1 MVINKNRNKQLKK
14 GWFEQF
20 IDDTNIIEKLIFLIW
35 FGMIGIFY
43 IMFDMF
49 EWWIRL
55 LISISLFSLSST
67 LIYWFGVF
75 MSSEERDWM

>member
-1 MVINKNRNKQLKK
+1 MIINKNRNKQLKE

-49 EWWIRL
+49 NMWIRI
-55 LISISLFSLSST
+55 LISIGLFSLSSI
-67 LIYWFGVF
+67 LIYWFGCF
-75 MSSEERDWM
+75 MSSEERSWN